1 LFQKAVAPILRRTH
15 TITYRNGPRKGCKQS
30 MLTGISVAF
39 MGGDARQ
46 LEVIQKF
53 TELDASVTLIGF
65 DNLGRQFSSVT
76 NAKLDPVLLQTVDV
90 LILPAVGTDDS
101 GQVESIFSS
110 EEMRLTDVH
119 ISSLPKHAK
128 VI

>member
-1 LFQKAVAPILRRTH
+1 
-15 TITYRNGPRKGCKQS
+15 

-65 DNLGRQFSSVT
+65 DNLGRQFSSVS

-90 LILPAVGTDDS
+90 LILP
-101 GQVESIFSS
+101 
-110 EEMRLTDVH
+110 L
-119 ISSLPKHAK
+119 
-128 VI
+128 